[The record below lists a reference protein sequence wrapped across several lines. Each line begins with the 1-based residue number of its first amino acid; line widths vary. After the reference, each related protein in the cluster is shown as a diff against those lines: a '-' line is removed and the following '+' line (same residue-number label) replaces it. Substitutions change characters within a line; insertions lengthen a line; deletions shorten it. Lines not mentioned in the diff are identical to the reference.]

1 MRGYRLRLAWR
12 GSRPRACYA
21 KDRMRLLTQIR
32 RTLEMIKFE
41 HSVFALPF
49 ALLGALL
56 AARGWPAWHALA
68 WIVVAMV
75 GARSAAMTFNRIAD
89 RRLDAQNPRTRLR
102 ALPAGQLSLRF
113 AIVFFILSAAVFELA
128 AWELNRLALL
138 LSLPALACVTL
149 YSYTKRFTWLS
160 HWALGLAMG
169 IAPAAAWIAVR
180 GSFSWSILP
189 LSGAV
194 MLWGAGFDILYACQD
209 YAFDRT
215 QPGLYSLPKRFGIAP
230 ALRVSQLCHLLMLA
244 LLAALLRMHPLGL
257 LGWLG
262 LAVVALL
269 LAWEHSLVRP
279 NDLSRIN
286 AAFFTVNGYV
296 GLLLL
301 VIWGTA
307 IVRGG

>member
-1 MRGYRLRLAWR
+1 
-12 GSRPRACYA
+12 
-21 KDRMRLLTQIR
+21 MRLLTSTR

-56 AARGWPAWHALA
+56 AAGGWPPWRVLA

-89 RRLDAQNPRTRLR
+89 RRIDAYNPRTRQR
-102 ALPAGQLSLRF
+102 ALPSGQLSLRF
-113 AIVFFILSAAVFELA
+113 AIGFFLASAAVFELA
-128 AWELNRLALL
+128 AWQLNRLAFE
-138 LSLPALACVTL
+138 LSLPALAIVTL

-160 HWALGLAMG
+160 HWFLGLAMG

-180 GSFSWSILP
+180 GSFSPLILP

-194 MLWGAGFDILYACQD
+194 LLWGAGFDILYACQD
-209 YAFDRT
+209 YDFDASR
-215 QPGLYSLPKRFGIAP
+215 PDLFSLPKRFGIARS
-230 ALRVSQLCHLLMLA
+230 LRVAQACHLCMLTLLIVLLRLDPLGA
-244 LLAALLRMHPLGL
+244 LGWIGLAA
-257 LGWLG
+257 
-262 LAVVALL
+262 VALL

-279 NDLSRIN
+279 GDLSRVN
-286 AAFFTVNGYV
+286 AAFFTVNGYI

-301 VIWGTA
+301 ALWGIA
-307 IVRGG
+307 IVRRG

>member
-1 MRGYRLRLAWR
+1 MLNSMRWWW
-12 GSRPRACYA
+12 
-21 KDRMRLLTQIR
+21 TQIR
-32 RTLEMIKFE
+32 RTLDMIKFE

-56 AARGWPAWHALA
+56 GARGWPSAHALL
-68 WIVVAMV
+68 WIVVAMI

-89 RRLDAQNPRTRLR
+89 RKLDANNPRTRLR
-102 ALPAGQLSLRF
+102 ALPAGLLSLRF
-113 AIVFFILSAAVFELA
+113 AVVFFLASAAVFELA
-128 AWELNRLALL
+128 AWQLNRLAFE
-138 LSLPALACVTL
+138 LSLPALACITL

-180 GSFSWSILP
+180 GSFSPTILP

-209 YAFDRT
+209 YDFDRERSD
-215 QPGLYSLPKRFGIAP
+215 LYSLPKRLGIARSLHV
-230 ALRVSQLCHLLMLA
+230 AQACHLLMLA
-244 LLAALLRMHPLGL
+244 LLVELLRLHPLGA

-262 LAVVALL
+262 LAMVALL

-279 NDLSRIN
+279 DDLSKIN

-301 VIWGTA
+301 LVWGAA
-307 IVRGG
+307 IIRRH